1 MRGSIPFDICFARAL
16 TVGFTLAWCIIMP
29 ATAQQDAVGVRIHA
43 AVEVVRWAH
52 SAGAYSLEQPVDWGA
67 HEQGLRTNIGSKD
80 GLVPTERGG
89 YRTIYGVILAVVDD
103 PLSGT
108 PDRTLAAASQT
119 VFEGIVK
126 RNAHLR
132 VASPLAQT
140 ERLAGGQAYRAVA
153 EGISPVTG
161 HPERAE
167 VICRELDDGHLLY
180 MIQVCP
186 EAACNELAPT
196 FRRMRESLKVPA
208 AN

>member
-1 MRGSIPFDICFARAL
+1 MRGSGPLDICFARAVTL
-16 TVGFTLAWCIIMP
+16 GFAIAGCIIMP
-29 ATAQQDAVGVRIHA
+29 ASAQQDAMGVRIHA

-52 SAGAYSLEQPVDWGA
+52 SAGAYSLEHPVDWGA

-80 GLVPTERGG
+80 GLVPSERGG

-103 PLSGT
+103 PLAGT
-108 PDRTLAAASQT
+108 LDRTLAAASQA

-132 VASPLAQT
+132 VTSPLAQT

-161 HPERAE
+161 HAERAE
-167 VICRELDDGHLLY
+167 VICRELDGGHLLY

-186 EAACNELAPT
+186 VAACNELAPT
-196 FRRMRESLKVPA
+196 FRRMRESMKVPA